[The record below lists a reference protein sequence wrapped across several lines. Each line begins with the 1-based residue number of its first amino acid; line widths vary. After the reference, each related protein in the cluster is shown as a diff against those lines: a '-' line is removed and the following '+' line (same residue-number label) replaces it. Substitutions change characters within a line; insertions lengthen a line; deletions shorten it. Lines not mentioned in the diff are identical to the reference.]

1 MSGESHPDRMALF
14 FYIMH
19 KEMLLVIDVQNYFV
33 RKNSKAYISN
43 SEKMVKNM
51 NNIIK
56 IFQDNKR
63 LIVFLKF
70 VPSKNTNNFKKW

>member
-1 MSGESHPDRMALF
+1 
-14 FYIMH
+14 MH